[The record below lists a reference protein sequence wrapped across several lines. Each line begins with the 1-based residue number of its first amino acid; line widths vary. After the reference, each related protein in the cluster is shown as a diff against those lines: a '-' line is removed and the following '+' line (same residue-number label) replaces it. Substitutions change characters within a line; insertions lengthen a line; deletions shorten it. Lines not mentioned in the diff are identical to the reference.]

1 MFNRLSTSIGV
12 TNLRLRHHMA
22 LQVKA
27 SPKKDGQAQDP
38 PVIRYKSVNSKFR
51 AQLAAEGS
59 QLANAMKR
67 VPPRVKALG
76 GPILDDFISIATL
89 CDTLESKV
97 EVLQKELGEQKQ
109 STEMLNQRL
118 EEGRTTFDMLVTRF
132 TNSVEQ
138 ATQLRQQVD
147 EERHDTSQRHR
158 EVLKQEKLLRDQVAT
173 LRRQVD
179 AERMM
184 ASQNTKELA
193 TLRAQIAEMDKEL
206 AVYRT
211 NSTLSIPDSKSRKE
225 HNRKQEIQKLTA
237 ENESLR
243 EDLNTQLAARR
254 AIEEKME
261 KQADAAEKRD
271 AEYQDLLRKFE
282 ATNRILERSQDKLA
296 VTNEFLQVNDDLAA
310 HDALARILNLN
321 EEISQLAGIFVARC
335 SFLED
340 GDEEFPNPYAR
351 ESRNGSNAGGEE
363 GESRQQDLVHRF
375 LSPRFPPLL
384 INQDHEK
391 RRLFLDLAIRACL
404 VHFMELIINS
414 GCFGLRE
421 DLDAFFLQLWGIV
434 KTQHPQATA
443 GRWRALTHQSIRSSP
458 QFPVN
463 RTLVPSMVRTLGSI
477 LRMARVVRPEVTAEG
492 FEDDLT
498 ALHAN
503 AVALEIDFKEKV
515 FSTAYTARTAAM
527 DTPFLAVEMIDVSIL
542 MDGLREES
550 MRMGVKSVLA
560 CVALGLTATQGT
572 GTKSRKSLSGKKGEV
587 RQEPTVLLDTVLS

>member
-1 MFNRLSTSIGV
+1 
-12 TNLRLRHHMA
+12 MA

-158 EVLKQEKLLRDQVAT
+158 ET
-173 LRRQVD
+173 GRRGEND
-179 AERMM
+179 GIA
-184 ASQNTKELA
+184 NTKELA

-254 AIEEKME
+254 TIEEKME